1 MQTFCAICNKSFCN
15 SSSFKRHYKNVHEK
29 TNSFLCYI
37 SEKVVNRIDNYD
49 RHVRVCKA
57 EFKCFYCDYTFKFSS
72 HRALHVHREHK
83 DKLLFKCDNCCAEFS
98 DERKY
103 QRHQQTCKVQYHILK
118 IVVNENIRYMCR
130 ICRNLGGRCRCAG
143 CACAIPILR
152 GEVNSSPHL
161 QKKYIFT
168 FFY

>member
-57 EFKCFYCDYTFKFSS
+57 EFKCFYCDYTCVSF
-72 HRALHVHREHK
+72 HRIAHCMSTGSIRINYLGVITVALNSRTRESIR
-83 DKLLFKCDNCCAEFS
+83 DTS
-98 DERKY
+98 
-103 QRHQQTCKVQYHILK
+103 RHA
-118 IVVNENIRYMCR
+118 RY
-130 ICRNLGGRCRCAG
+130 
-143 CACAIPILR
+143 
-152 GEVNSSPHL
+152 ST
-161 QKKYIFT
+161 T
-168 FFY
+168 F